1 MSDLATLGDHVAIIT
16 GNPFKS
22 SCYTGDSNGIRLL
35 RGDNVAQGKIRWDSA
50 KYWPVEDAGSYD
62 LYQLKEGDVIAAM
75 DRPWIEAGLKYAELR
90 SGDVPSLLVQ
100 RVACL
105 RALPSLDQRYLAY
118 LIGSPGFTS
127 YVLGVQ
133 TGTAV
138 PHISGKQI
146 LDFKFLLPSLHEQK
160 AIGEV
165 LGALDDKIAVNDRIA
180 RKSREMITLK
190 YEESVASGVKSARIG
205 EIAELFDG
213 PHATPEKTE
222 SGPWFLSISSLSGGR
237 LLLGESAH
245 LSEDDFARW
254 TRRVTPKPGDVLF
267 SYETRLGDAAL
278 MPAGIRACLG
288 RRMAL
293 LRPRDVGSR
302 TLLQAFLAP
311 SFQETIRK
319 YAIHGATVERI
330 SLTDFPSWLIELPA
344 QEQNQSESIFAKFD
358 DLAQESEREN
368 ETLTA
373 LRDALLPKLMSGQIR
388 VRDAVKVVEDVT

>member
-1 MSDLATLGDHVAIIT
+1 MSEWKERRLEDVVQLKRGFDLPTRDRRPGPFPVVGSAGISGWHDEGPVLGPALVLGRAGSSMGVASYYET
-16 GNPFKS
+16 ERF
-22 SCYTGDSNGIRLL
+22 
-35 RGDNVAQGKIRWDSA
+35 
-50 KYWPVEDAGSYD
+50 WPLNTSLFVEDFKGNEPRFIFHLFQLTDLTGYNSGSAQPMLNRNYIRD
-62 LYQLKEGDVIAAM
+62 VVFLIPSTEKQRAISDVLK
-75 DRPWIEAGLKYAELR
+75 
-90 SGDVPSLLVQ
+90 
-100 RVACL
+100 
-105 RALPSLDQRYLAY
+105 
-118 LIGSPGFTS
+118 
-127 YVLGVQ
+127 
-133 TGTAV
+133 
-138 PHISGKQI
+138 
-146 LDFKFLLPSLHEQK
+146 
-160 AIGEV
+160 
-165 LGALDDKIAVNDRIA
+165 ALDDKIAVNDRIA